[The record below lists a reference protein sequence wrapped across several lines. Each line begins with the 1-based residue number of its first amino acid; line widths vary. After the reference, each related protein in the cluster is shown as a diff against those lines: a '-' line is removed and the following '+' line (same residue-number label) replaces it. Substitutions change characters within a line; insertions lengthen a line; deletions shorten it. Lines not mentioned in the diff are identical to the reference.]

1 MKTFKDFY
9 KAEQEKSINESYK
22 HQGVID
28 LPYDDLIEF
37 LESLSNMLT
46 PLSYKN
52 KIKYKD
58 NFSYDGVYVGEMFFD
73 SSALNDIKT
82 TIERVVATKLKG
94 QKIEH
99 IFNFY
104 NEELEF
110 RIGVIGFSNSGI
122 CNINNSAGQLIK
134 KELFTKIR

>member
-9 KAEQEKSINESYK
+9 KDEVLNESYK
-22 HQGVID
+22 HQGVVD

-58 NFSYDGVYVGEMFFD
+58 NFSYDGGLCWRNVF
-73 SSALNDIKT
+73 
-82 TIERVVATKLKG
+82 
-94 QKIEH
+94 
-99 IFNFY
+99 
-104 NEELEF
+104 
-110 RIGVIGFSNSGI
+110 
-122 CNINNSAGQLIK
+122 
-134 KELFTKIR
+134 